1 MRTTCTVLF
10 GLLIACCSCSKEDPS
25 PEVAAAP
32 PTTPESDSS
41 PTFIPSAEALRHRAM
56 LDSFVETAC
65 SAESPPVAV
74 AIGPFFHSIV
84 SFCERMELGQADR
97 GEERSEPV
105 SLGTI
110 RFRNHSISVYTG
122 SLYTVE
128 SAEGTILGELLT
140 ERQFAQDLPEV
151 YETFKTL
158 WATKAYAD
166 CRRRD

>member
-41 PTFIPSAEALRHRAM
+41 PMFIPPAEALRQRAR
-56 LDSFVETAC
+56 LDQVD
-65 SAESPPVAV
+65 
-74 AIGPFFHSIV
+74 H
-84 SFCERMELGQADR
+84 

-110 RFRNHSISVYTG
+110 RFRNHSISVYTR

-140 ERQFAQDLPEV
+140 EQQFAQDLPEV

-166 CRRRD
+166 CVRRD